1 MSKKEKRQNLKVI
14 QHDLVKKV
22 FVRYPGLS
30 LVSFQLRCLYK
41 YYTKVL
47 VNSCGVKMVA
57 KSQDIEEIKIHIKI
71 LSDNCLKK
79 MEETYGSE

>member
-30 LVSFQLRCLYK
+30 LGHGRERISIAR
-41 YYTKVL
+41 VL
-47 VNSCGVKMVA
+47 
-57 KSQDIEEIKIHIKI
+57 IERKDFY
-71 LSDNCLKK
+71 LVT
-79 MEETYGSE
+79 TY

>member
-30 LVSFQLRCLYK
+30 LTLFYMGFWRY
-41 YYTKVL
+41 
-47 VNSCGVKMVA
+47 VNTWGGDQNDPPLLKSIKMI
-57 KSQDIEEIKIHIKI
+57 QTW
-71 LSDNCLKK
+71 KK
-79 MEETYGSE
+79 ACFGKN

>member
-30 LVSFQLRCLYK
+30 LGSA
-41 YYTKVL
+41 L
-47 VNSCGVKMVA
+47 VPSVA
-57 KSQDIEEIKIHIKI
+57 KAVVRTNRASRAMKVMK
-71 LSDNCLKK
+71 N
-79 MEETYGSE
+79 

>member
-30 LVSFQLRCLYK
+30 LNKPCLEMIEINNVTKKSCLSTIFNILIKTTNFKKIKLIFRGAVLNRAMCPLRF
-41 YYTKVL
+41 
-47 VNSCGVKMVA
+47 
-57 KSQDIEEIKIHIKI
+57 
-71 LSDNCLKK
+71 
-79 MEETYGSE
+79 

>member
-30 LVSFQLRCLYK
+30 LADLISNPNDACIK
-41 YYTKVL
+41 GYYQSQKSKQNKVL
-47 VNSCGVKMVA
+47 NALHHLVVNS
-57 KSQDIEEIKIHIKI
+57 SIKLKDFFFMYNHI
-71 LSDNCLKK
+71 
-79 MEETYGSE
+79 

>member
-30 LVSFQLRCLYK
+30 LVDFFFENEVLYDPIPQ
-41 YYTKVL
+41 
-47 VNSCGVKMVA
+47 G
-57 KSQDIEEIKIHIKI
+57 I
-71 LSDNCLKK
+71 
-79 MEETYGSE
+79 